1 MIFFNS
7 LIYMPYDFTAVKKS
21 HTSMN
26 WPNFWSSLI
35 ASALMMELVLK
46 MVLRMVKP
54 WLSLTFVLQPF
65 FSRSSMQFRLLSNT
79 AIKRIVLPLAPDAST
94 SAPDKIYRNRT
105 IHVFLTCQY
114 VKCEA
119 NSAWYLLYE
128 PLWTTNSR
136 TELKLKDLRIKAK
149 MNVHINFPCPKY
161 INFQFAQYL
170 TKKMHFKIS

>member
-1 MIFFNS
+1 MPDIIIYLKICMIFFNS

-128 PLWTTNSR
+128 PLPQTPEQN
-136 TELKLKDLRIKAK
+136 
-149 MNVHINFPCPKY
+149 
-161 INFQFAQYL
+161 
-170 TKKMHFKIS
+170 